1 MCKISGGCG
10 RAIRRLSA
18 RPVHPPSESRPIDTR
33 LTFVFAVA
41 CGLMVANLYYAQAL
55 VGEIAPA
62 MRLPPSIA
70 GLVVTLTQIGYGA
83 GLMLIVSLAD
93 LVENRRLIL
102 IMVGGAALG
111 LAGVVLSQNATS
123 FLLFSFVTG
132 FCSVGAQVMVPL
144 AAHLAPDAK
153 RGQVVGNIMAGL
165 ITGIMLARPAASALA
180 AVAGWRAI
188 FAVSAVLMVVLGIVL
203 ARLLP
208 TRQPRPGMHYGQILA
223 SSLSL
228 LVRTPAVRR
237 RTAYQT
243 LLFATFNLFWTAV
256 PLLLA
261 QRFGLGQIG
270 IALFALAGAG
280 GALAAP
286 IAGRL
291 GDRGYVRAGTAAA
304 LGVAILAMLG
314 AGWAA
319 AAHGLIL
326 LAVAAVLLDAATQF
340 NQVLSQRV
348 IYAIAPDARGRIN
361 AIYMTCMFIGG
372 AAGSTLASLTYAHG
386 GWTMTALSGA
396 GLTGMALLLFLT
408 ERRDDSRATV

>member
-1 MCKISGGCG
+1 MHT
-10 RAIRRLSA
+10 L
-18 RPVHPPSESRPIDTR
+18 PESRPIDAR

-62 MRLPPSIA
+62 MRLPPAIA

-102 IMVGGAALG
+102 TMVGGAALG
-111 LAGVVLSQNATS
+111 LAGVFLSQNAVS
-123 FLLFSFVTG
+123 FLVFSFVTG

-180 AVAGWRAI
+180 AIAGWRAI
-188 FAVSAVLMVVLGIVL
+188 FAVSAALMVVLGVVL

-208 TRQPRPGMHYGQILA
+208 TRKPRPGMHYGQILA
-223 SSLSL
+223 SSLML
-228 LVRTPAVRR
+228 LLRTPAIRR
-237 RTAYQT
+237 RAAYQA
-243 LLFATFNLFWTAV
+243 LLFAAFNLFWTAI

-261 QRFGLGQIG
+261 RTFGLGQIG

-291 GDRGYVRAGTAAA
+291 GDRGYIRAGTAAA
-304 LGVAILAMLG
+304 LGLAILAMLG
-314 AGWAA
+314 AGWAV

-326 LAVAAVLLDAATQF
+326 LAAMAVLLDAAVQF

-348 IYAIAPDARGRIN
+348 IYAIAPNARGRIN

-372 AAGSTLASLTYAHG
+372 AVGSTLASLTYAHG
-386 GWTMTALSGA
+386 GWTMTVLSGA
-396 GLTGMALLLFLT
+396 ALAGTALLLFLT
-408 ERRDDSRATV
+408 ELRHAGHPAA

>member
-1 MCKISGGCG
+1 MIGAGCG
-10 RAIRRLSA
+10 GTSHRLSA
-18 RPVHPPSESRPIDTR
+18 RPVHTLPESRPIDAR

-62 MRLPPSIA
+62 MRLPPAIA

-102 IMVGGAALG
+102 TMVGGAALG
-111 LAGVVLSQNATS
+111 LAGVFLSQNAVS
-123 FLLFSFVTG
+123 FLIFSFVTG

-180 AVAGWRAI
+180 AIAGWRAI
-188 FAVSAVLMVVLGIVL
+188 FAVSAALMVVLGVVL

-208 TRQPRPGMHYGQILA
+208 TRKPRPGMHYGQILA
-223 SSLSL
+223 SSLML
-228 LVRTPAVRR
+228 LLRTPAIRR
-237 RTAYQT
+237 RAAYQA
-243 LLFATFNLFWTAV
+243 LLFAAFNLFWTAI

-261 QRFGLGQIG
+261 RTFGLGQIG

-291 GDRGYVRAGTAAA
+291 GDRGYIRAGTAAA
-304 LGVAILAMLG
+304 LGLAILAMLG
-314 AGWAA
+314 AGWAV

-326 LAVAAVLLDAATQF
+326 LAAMAVLLDAAVQF

-348 IYAIAPDARGRIN
+348 IYAIAPNARGRIN

-372 AAGSTLASLTYAHG
+372 AVGSTLASLTYAHG
-386 GWTMTALSGA
+386 GWTMTVLSGA
-396 GLTGMALLLFLT
+396 ALAGMALLLFLT
-408 ERRDDSRATV
+408 ELRHAGHPAA

>member
-1 MCKISGGCG
+1 M
-10 RAIRRLSA
+10 
-18 RPVHPPSESRPIDTR
+18 PPQTRPIDAR
-33 LTFVFAVA
+33 LTLVFAVA

-62 MRLPPSIA
+62 LRLPPGIA

-102 IMVGGAALG
+102 VMVAGAALG
-111 LAGVVLSQNATS
+111 LTGVFLSRDAVS

-165 ITGIMLARPAASALA
+165 ITGIMLARPAANALA

-188 FAVSAVLMVVLGIVL
+188 FAVSAVLMVVLGLVL

-208 TRQPRPGMHYGQILA
+208 TRKPRPGMHYGAILA

-228 LVRTPAVRR
+228 LVRTPTIRR
-237 RTAYQT
+237 RAAYQV
-243 LLFATFNLFWTAV
+243 LLFATFNLFWTAI
-256 PLLLA
+256 PLLLGD
-261 QRFGLGQIG
+261 RFGLGQIG

-291 GDRGYVRAGTAAA
+291 GDRGYIRAGTAVA
-304 LGVAILAMLG
+304 LVSAVLAMFG
-314 AGWAA
+314 ADWAA

-326 LAVAAVLLDAATQF
+326 LAAMAVLLDAAVQF

-348 IYAIAPDARGRIN
+348 IYGVAPEARGRVN
-361 AIYMTCMFIGG
+361 ASYMTCMFIGG

-386 GWTMTALSGA
+386 GWTTTALSGA
-396 GLTGMALLLFLT
+396 ALAALALALFVT
-408 ERRDDSRATV
+408 EGRPGARATA